1 MICHEGKVK
10 LDSWSHEH
18 ENFIHYSLVYITFL
32 YLKKNLND
40 FLCVKEFNIIN
51 LLPACLCWQSY
62 DENILIVSGTFTKIF
77 YKDNT
82 LAKEIKILDSR
93 GFTSSIFIG
102 FLQAESSIIWSNLK
116 INLYV

>member
-1 MICHEGKVK
+1 MIFYVWK
-10 LDSWSHEH
+10 
-18 ENFIHYSLVYITFL
+18 SLPL
-32 YLKKNLND
+32 S
-40 FLCVKEFNIIN
+40 IIFC
-51 LLPACLCWQSY
+51 LHVCACSYGQSY

-102 FLQAESSIIWSNLK
+102 FLQAESSII
-116 INLYV
+116 